1 MAGNENIWL
10 GLSKILEKKILD
22 GEYSGRL
29 PGIRKFSA
37 ALGVHPVTLIKA
49 LRELESKK
57 LVEIRDRKGTFVV
70 SSPERRKYRTIMFVN
85 AGSIVSQMPRVVEML
100 EQYHYKHLSLF
111 FEEEQFQN
119 NPGFLRN
126 FPADGFIFTLSSL
139 CAPTVMY
146 LEQAGIPFV
155 STDGWQEPCR
165 INSVGVD
172 NCCAICTML
181 ERLKAQGHRRIA
193 FFNSPRAAEY
203 QYFLNQIRSS
213 FEKVLEEDFDP
224 ELFMTDINAE
234 NCSFAA
240 KVYLHRCACMDS
252 PPTAFLLLDQWCHV
266 VRKMLN
272 ENGFDIP
279 GDLSLA
285 GSLRYSAQ
293 ENLSAAWFDLEEI
306 YCTALDQLFKS
317 MDDPRAEKKGQL
329 IAPRFLEGNTIAPAV
344 PSDLKKWQKLKMS

>member
-10 GLSKILEKKILD
+10 GLSKILEKKIAN

-37 ALGVHPVTLIKA
+37 ALGVHPVTLQKA
-49 LRELESKK
+49 LRELERKN
-57 LVEIRDRKGTFVV
+57 LIEIRDRKGTFVTATL
-70 SSPERRKYRTIMFVN
+70 ERRKYRTIMFVN
-85 AGSIVSQMPRVVEML
+85 GGSIVSHMPRVVEML
-100 EQYHYKHLSLF
+100 EKHHYNHLSLF

-139 CAPTVMY
+139 YASTVMY

-155 STDGWQEPCR
+155 STDGWQEPRR

-172 NCCAICTML
+172 NCRAICTML

-213 FEKVLEEDFDP
+213 FEEVLGEDFVP

-234 NCSFAA
+234 NYSFAA

-266 VRKMLN
+266 VRNLLL

-306 YCTALDQLFKS
+306 YCIALEQLFKTL
-317 MDDPRAEKKGQL
+317 DDPGAEKKGLL

-344 PSDLKKWQKLKMS
+344 PPDFEKWRKLR

>member
-10 GLSKILEKKILD
+10 GLSKILEKKIAN

-37 ALGVHPVTLIKA
+37 ALGVHPVTLQKA
-49 LRELESKK
+49 LRELERKK
-57 LVEIRDRKGTFVV
+57 LIEIRDRKGTFVTAA
-70 SSPERRKYRTIMFVN
+70 SERRKYRTIMFVN
-85 AGSIVSQMPRVVEML
+85 GGSIVSHMPRVVEML
-100 EQYHYKHLSLF
+100 EKNHYNHLSLF

-139 CAPTVMY
+139 YASTVMY

-155 STDGWQEPCR
+155 STDGWQEPSR

-172 NCCAICTML
+172 NCRAICTML

-213 FEKVLEEDFDP
+213 FETVLGDDFDP
-224 ELFMTDINAE
+224 ELFMTDIDTE
-234 NCSFAA
+234 KYSFAA
-240 KVYLHRCACMDS
+240 KVYLQRCACMDE

-266 VRKMLN
+266 VRKILL

-285 GSLRYSAQ
+285 GSLRYFAQ

-306 YCTALDQLFKS
+306 YCTALEQLFKS
-317 MDDPRAEKKGQL
+317 LDEPHSEKKGLL

-344 PSDLKKWQKLKMS
+344 SPDFEKWRKLR